1 VTPSRSVPKAEG
13 AVVGVSE
20 HSGWAILVTVAIEEG
35 MPVVVDRR
43 RVPLIDKGVPP
54 QPHEHDTTALAQDE
68 AESLLRT
75 VTRSIAACTATALD
89 HLATDLAPR
98 YRVSSLVI
106 REPTLD
112 HRPTIAESRGSSH
125 VRNRADGMLYHTAIC
140 KAASQRKWNVVLH
153 RRGEEV
159 ARAAETL
166 RASPEDVE
174 RFLNDLKRTLRPPWS
189 AEHRNAF
196 AAAIGQLDR
205 RRLRR
210 LA

>member
-1 VTPSRSVPKAEG
+1 MPKAEV

-20 HSGWAILVTVAIEEG
+20 HSGWAILVTAAIG
-35 MPVVVDRR
+35 DGSPVVVDRR
-43 RVPLIDKGVPP
+43 RVPLIDKGVPT
-54 QPHEHDTTALAQDE
+54 QPHEHDTTALAEDE

-75 VTRSIAACTATALD
+75 ATRSIDGCAAAALD
-89 HLATDLAPR
+89 FLARDLAPR

-112 HRPTIAESRGSSH
+112 HAPTITESRQSSH
-125 VRNRADGMLYHTAIC
+125 VRNRADGMLYHTALC

-159 ARAAETL
+159 PRAAEVL
-166 RASPEDVE
+166 RATPEDVE
-174 RFLNDLKRTLRPPWS
+174 RFLNDLKRTLGPPWS

>member
-1 VTPSRSVPKAEG
+1 MPKSER
-13 AVVGVSE
+13 AVVGVSA
-20 HSGWAILVTVAIEEG
+20 HSGWAILVTAAIEDG
-35 MPVVVDRR
+35 RPAVVDRR
-43 RVPLIDKGVPP
+43 RVPLIDKAVPT
-54 QPHEHDTTALAQDE
+54 QPHEHDTTALAPDE

-75 VTRSIAACTATALD
+75 VTRSIAACTAAALD

-112 HRPTIAESRGSSH
+112 HLPTITESRASSH
-125 VRNRADGMLYHTAIC
+125 VRNRADGMLYHTAFC
-140 KAASQRKWNVVLH
+140 KAATQRKWNVVLH
-153 RRGEEV
+153 RRGEEA
-159 ARAAETL
+159 ARAAEAL
-166 RASPEDVE
+166 RASPEEVD

-189 AEHRNAF
+189 AEHRHAF

-205 RRLRR
+205 RRLGR

>member
-1 VTPSRSVPKAEG
+1 VPKSEV

-20 HSGWAILVTVAIEEG
+20 HSGWAILVTAAVEDGA
-35 MPVVVDRR
+35 PVVVDRR
-43 RVPLIDKGVPP
+43 RVPLIDKGVPA

-75 VTRSIAACTATALD
+75 VTRSIGGCAATALD
-89 HLATDLAPR
+89 FLATDLAPR
-98 YRVSSLVI
+98 YRVSALVI

-112 HRPTIAESRGSSH
+112 HAPTITESRQSSH
-125 VRNRADGMLYHTAIC
+125 VRNRADGMLYHTALC

-159 ARAAETL
+159 ARAAEVL
-166 RASPEDVE
+166 RATPEDIE
-174 RFLNDLKRTLRPPWS
+174 RFLDDLKRTLGPPWS